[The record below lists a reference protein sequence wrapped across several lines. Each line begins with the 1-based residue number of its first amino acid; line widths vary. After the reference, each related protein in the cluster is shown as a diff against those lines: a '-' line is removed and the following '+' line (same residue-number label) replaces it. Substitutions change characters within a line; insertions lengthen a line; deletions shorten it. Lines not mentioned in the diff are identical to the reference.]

1 MIWHVPVSIRRDDN
15 PFVVSREF
23 AEMAAVSGARPHYMA
38 AMITLSLIRDSESV
52 EHQQTHTV
60 LVVEDELMVRMPIA
74 EYLRDCGYNVVE
86 AASASEAI
94 AAVDTEGPV
103 SLVFSDIRMPGKM
116 DGVGLAEWFQ
126 SHYPAVPVLLTSGYN
141 GGRALTSGSTAR
153 SRFIEKPYSQT
164 QVERRIAALLD
175 S

>member
-1 MIWHVPVSIRRDDN
+1 MN
-15 PFVVSREF
+15 
-23 AEMAAVSGARPHYMA
+23 
-38 AMITLSLIRDSESV
+38 TLSLARDSDSV

-74 EYLRDCGYNVVE
+74 EYLRDCGYNVLE
-86 AASASEAI
+86 AANASEAI
-94 AAVDTEGPV
+94 AAVDAEGPV

-126 SHYPAVPVLLTSGYN
+126 SNYPAVPVLLTSGYN
-141 GGRALTSGSTAR
+141 GGRALTSASMSR